1 MAELI
6 LSPMARAKEHPHKE
20 PCTECL
26 RLPTKLFE
34 PGSTISHSFYNCDS
48 AVEKIQLSAQQGCHF
63 CTLIFDALEAGQK
76 GDSGVTIDKNGIVLR
91 TVWTTSR
98 PQYWHPKS
106 PVYSMLRPD
115 EMHITTPTRRD
126 SLDKR
131 SGPFLTLSW
140 GNRVT
145 QLRFNA
151 HSDAI
156 SKKPSTY
163 VTNWDSYSQTKN
175 FELAEKQF
183 SPLAAQA
190 DSPKVFQL
198 LNSWLDECQKRHS
211 EKCAYVGELVLKHK
225 FASPTRL
232 LRVGEEAENI
242 VLVLS
247 AGLKRDEGG
256 FGPSYTA
263 LSHCWGDPKS
273 VPQTTKANLEQMM
286 RVGLRHEE
294 LSPTF
299 RHAVKIAR
307 ELNIGWL
314 WIDSLCIVQDD
325 KADKD
330 RELPLM
336 EIIYSMAV
344 CTLVASDSKDGT
356 GGCFFPRGPNP
367 DMHVRPCTKT
377 FDEVRTKM
385 SVTFQPYMTDWA
397 QSITNGPLFS
407 RGWCFQERQLSKRII
422 YFTKSQVLWEC
433 RASIASEAYPQI
445 SSWFSRS
452 EPPFMA
458 PPFRVT
464 WARITDRTMLFN
476 SFERVQPWL
485 DEWLR
490 VVEAYSGK
498 SLSKLEDR
506 LPAIA
511 GVAAHFQQ
519 NIRRPD
525 RFLSSYVAGMWF
537 CDLER
542 GLSWKPSFDL
552 STHRPA
558 KDKGWPPPLKSSAT
572 FSAIPATQSETLSMW
587 LPSWSWI
594 SVDGRVRYPYARGS
608 SQRPTEIGMGG
619 MEWLNPKS
627 KNFNDLSVPDTPLE
641 PFFGRTS
648 LKTDFEFGGLEW
660 GVIGL
665 TNYAVETV
673 ISEKH
678 LITDSVTVTGTPK
691 CYSMFKQIANPFKLT
706 RRSEPSAG
714 GVVIMDTSPFLLP
727 KTKLYCLRL
736 GNSKS
741 LFNNE
746 NLVEIG
752 LVLLETPYKSMA
764 RLSSSW
770 HSRSGPVVQRVGF
783 FEIGMWDKQWV
794 KNARQRT
801 FYII

>member
-1 MAELI
+1 MAG
-6 LSPMARAKEHPHKE
+6 AKEDSHKGS
-20 PCTECL
+20 CTECL
-26 RLPTKLFE
+26 KLPRKLFE
-34 PGSTISHSFYNCDS
+34 PGSTISHSFYSGDG
-48 AVEKIQLSAQQGCHF
+48 AIARLQLSAHQGCHF
-63 CTLIFDALEAGQK
+63 CTLISDALEVGQK
-76 GDSGVTIDKNGIVLR
+76 GDSEVTIDKNGIALK
-91 TVWTTSR
+91 TVWTTSW
-98 PQYWHPKS
+98 PGYWQPK
-106 PVYSMLRPD
+106 VADYSVLRPND
-115 EMHITTPTRRD
+115 EHITTPARNSSPDERP
-126 SLDKR
+126 
-131 SGPFLTLSW
+131 GPVLKLSW
-140 GNRVT
+140 GNCVAH
-145 QLRFNA
+145 LRFNI

-156 SKKPSTY
+156 SKKPGKH
-163 VTNWDSYSQTKN
+163 VTNWDLYSQTKN
-175 FELAEKQF
+175 FEPAKKHF

-198 LNSWLDECQKRHS
+198 LNSWLDECQKRHRD
-211 EKCAYVGELVLKHK
+211 KCAYVGELVLEHE
-225 FASPTRL
+225 FSSPTRL
-232 LRVGEEAENI
+232 LRVGEEGENI

-273 VPQTTKANLEQMM
+273 VPQTTKTNLVQMI
-286 RVGLRHEE
+286 RVGLRHDE

-299 RHAVKIAR
+299 QHAVKIAR

-336 EIIYSMAV
+336 EIIYSMAI
-344 CTLVASDSKDGT
+344 CTLVASDSKGGS
-356 GGCFFPRGPNP
+356 GGCFLPRGPNP
-367 DMHVRPCTKT
+367 DMHVRPCIKT
-377 FDEVRTKM
+377 FDDVKTKI
-385 SVTFQPYMTDWA
+385 SVTFQPYLADWA
-397 QSITNGPLFS
+397 QSVTNGPLFS

-433 RASIASEAYPQI
+433 RASIASEAYPEI
-445 SSWFSRS
+445 SSWFTRS

-464 WARITDRTMLFN
+464 WARITDRSMLYN
-476 SFERVQPWL
+476 SLERVQPWL
-485 DEWLR
+485 DDWLR
-490 VVEAYSGK
+490 VVEVYSGK
-498 SLSKLEDR
+498 SLSKTEDR

-511 GVAAHFQQ
+511 GVAAHFQR

-525 RFLSSYVAGMWF
+525 QFLSSYVAGMLF

-542 GLSWKPSFDL
+542 GLSWKPSFDPG
-552 STHRPA
+552 THRLA
-558 KDKGWPPPLKSSAT
+558 KDKGWPPPLRNSAT
-572 FSAIPATQSETLSMW
+572 FNAIPETLSEPLSVW

-594 SVDGRVRYPYARGS
+594 SVDGRVRYPYARNS
-608 SQRPTEIGMGG
+608 SPKPTEIGMGG
-619 MEWLNPKS
+619 MEYLNPKS
-627 KNFNDLSVPDTPLE
+627 KNFDDVSVPNTPLE

-648 LKTDFEFGGLEW
+648 LKTDFEFGELEW
-660 GVIGL
+660 GIIGL

-678 LITDSVTVTGTPK
+678 LIKDSVTVTGIPK
-691 CYSMFKQIANPFKLT
+691 CYSMFKQSTNPFKIT

-714 GVVIMDTSPFLLP
+714 GVIIMDTSPIQLP
-727 KTKLYCLRL
+727 KTKMYCLRL

-764 RLSSSW
+764 GLSSHW
-770 HSRSGPVVQRVGF
+770 HSRPGPMVQRVGF
-783 FEIGMWDKQWV
+783 FEIGMWDKQWI
-794 KNARQRT
+794 KNARQRA